1 MGHASEVLGLEL
13 STEARNPTF
22 FPCMEK
28 KSLVANHLHEKV
40 PSLPISLASSACV
53 TQIRLQQKYAHSLC
67 GLRLSAQ
74 GKCAVKVDGA
84 SPGN

>member
-1 MGHASEVLGLEL
+1 
-13 STEARNPTF
+13 
-22 FPCMEK
+22 MEK
-28 KSLVANHLHEKV
+28 NDLHEGV

-53 TQIRLQQKYAHSLC
+53 TQIRLQQKYARSLC
-67 GLRLSAQ
+67 GLRLSVQ

>member
-1 MGHASEVLGLEL
+1 MGNASEVLGLEL

-28 KSLVANHLHEKV
+28 KSLVANHLHEGV
-40 PSLPISLASSACV
+40 PSLPIFPSL